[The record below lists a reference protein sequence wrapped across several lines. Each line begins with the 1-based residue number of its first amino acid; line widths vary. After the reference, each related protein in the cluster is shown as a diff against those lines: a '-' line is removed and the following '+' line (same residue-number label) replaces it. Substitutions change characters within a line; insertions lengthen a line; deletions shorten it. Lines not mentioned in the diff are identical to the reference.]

1 MKQNHEKRSEQG
13 LQLISRCVFRQVC
26 YVKSWHLNPAIDGKK
41 GLTLKRSGGGKTVQ
55 KKWTS
60 AIREMKKAALKQR
73 ERVGKREME
82 GGDGGEVGRAKILW
96 DLEGHV
102 RALDFGPM
110 QREITS
116 ET

>member
-1 MKQNHEKRSEQG
+1 MDKCHQGNEKGSLE
-13 LQLISRCVFRQVC
+13 
-26 YVKSWHLNPAIDGKK
+26 A
-41 GLTLKRSGGGKTVQ
+41 
-55 KKWTS
+55 
-60 AIREMKKAALKQR
+60 ER

-82 GGDGGEVGRAKILW
+82 GGEGGEVGRAKLLW

>member
-1 MKQNHEKRSEQG
+1 
-13 LQLISRCVFRQVC
+13 
-26 YVKSWHLNPAIDGKK
+26 
-41 GLTLKRSGGGKTVQ
+41 
-55 KKWTS
+55 
-60 AIREMKKAALKQR
+60 MKKAALKQR

-82 GGDGGEVGRAKILW
+82 GGDGREVGRAKIMW

-110 QREITS
+110 QWEITS